1 MQYLESFRVQGI
13 KEDPNDSK
21 IKSFKT
27 AYEKLKGLLHLIDG
41 RTKIKELKKF
51 NPEGFIP
58 RTLLLALSNQ
68 YHVRLD
74 IAIYFQWA
82 NERRERKVYIIP
94 VPSKKKYAE
103 QKDSI
108 LK

>member
-82 NERRERKVYIIP
+82 NERREE
-94 VPSKKKYAE
+94 S
-103 QKDSI
+103 ST
-108 LK
+108 

>member
-21 IKSFKT
+21 IKSFET
-27 AYEKLKGLLHLIDG
+27 THETLKVLLHLIDG
-41 RTKIKELKKF
+41 RTKISELIKV
-51 NPEGFIP
+51 NPEGIIP

-68 YHVRLD
+68 YDVRLD
-74 IAIYFQWA
+74 IASYFQWA

-94 VPSKKKYAE
+94 VLSKKVC
-103 QKDSI
+103 
-108 LK
+108 

>member
-1 MQYLESFRVQGI
+1 MQFLESFRVQGI

-21 IKSFKT
+21 IKSFKA

-41 RTKIKELKKF
+41 RTKIKELKKI
-51 NPEGFIP
+51 NREGFIP

-68 YHVRLD
+68 YDVRLD
-74 IAIYFQWA
+74 IASYFQWA

-94 VPSKKKYAE
+94 VLSKKSMLSK
-103 QKDSI
+103 KI
-108 LK
+108 PF